1 MNSTSSAK
9 PKILERDAMTRGHR
23 AIRFILTVGTAAFA
37 ELRRLLKR
45 LTAPGAG
52 PYVAGC

>member
-1 MNSTSSAK
+1 
-9 PKILERDAMTRGHR
+9 MTRGHR
-23 AIRFILTVGTAAFA
+23 AIRFILTVGVAAFA